1 MLYKSLHQK
10 KIFYLKFLL
19 VEFHFLLLTLWE
31 WNMFWRS
38 YGIIQV
44 YILFWSNF
52 HDLDLIF
59 ICMTFDLLWPSI
71 MTLFRLIGGCCEL
84 LMVNMVNME
93 ESRSLPM
100 MYGISSHHF
109 FYISFL
115 WGILSLDVWNLV
127 PSFFLYMSFFM
138 GGTRPLPMMYGDAPS
153 PFYISFFMGG
163 TRPLPM
169 MYGDAPSPFC
179 FSWAT
184 HCYHYMSIYCTFNT
198 CQRCRI
204 ICVVQPNLV
213 DPLI

>member
-1 MLYKSLHQK
+1 MVLSRYISCSDQFPWPRCDIYLHDLW
-10 KIFYLKFLL
+10 FAVTFDYCFDWLGAAVSSLL
-19 VEFHFLLLTLWE
+19 V
-31 WNMFWRS
+31 S
-38 YGIIQV
+38 
-44 YILFWSNF
+44 
-52 HDLDLIF
+52 
-59 ICMTFDLLWPSI
+59 
-71 MTLFRLIGGCCEL
+71 
-84 LMVNMVNME
+84 MVIME

-127 PSFFLYMSFFM
+127 PSFF
-138 GGTRPLPMMYGDAPS
+138 
-153 PFYISFFMGG
+153 YISFFMGG

-169 MYGDAPSPFC
+169 MYGDPLHHLFC

-184 HCYHYMSIYCTFNT
+184 HCYHYMSMYCTFNT

-213 DPLI
+213 DPII